1 MKKLLITIFLL
12 NLFAS
17 FLVAQERLSM
27 NNGWSFKYF
36 APDDPQLPSLLM
48 NYYYKNAQTRAFT
61 WGWDELM
68 QISYNDSV
76 WRKINIPNDFV
87 VESAPMQLT
96 KETDH
101 GWLERG
107 VGMYRKIFDMPSADK
122 GKRIWIRFDGVYRDA
137 QVFVNGF
144 KMIEHQSGYTP
155 FRIVVSDV
163 LHYGNK
169 RNIILVVADSK
180 QSEGWFYEGGGIYRP
195 VFMEK
200 SGGSLY
206 FEPDGIAINPVLT
219 SDYASANVEVCYD
232 IQNRERK
239 DRKFEL
245 TMRIV
250 DQQGKEV
257 KSFASAFNIE
267 AWKSMD
273 CKMNISLN
281 SPRLWSL
288 EERNLYFLESEI
300 REDGQIIDKN
310 NTRFGVRQIA
320 FDAAK
325 GFLLNG
331 KHVKIMGACVHQD
344 NGSVGAAVPSEI
356 MRYRVQVMRDFG
368 FNGYRVAHHAAAPEL
383 LDVCDEEGMLL
394 MNEQRV
400 AESNPKYLEE
410 MREIIRTSRNHPSVI
425 IYNLANEDGNIEA
438 TDFEGGLISTLMQEI
453 SRLDPQKRPATMG
466 RVLKWHID
474 EKTMKFVTTNT
485 LEEKLA
491 NAYCCAGRV
500 VDVAGFNYSDDIM
513 YAYDQKGQPLIQ
525 SETSSDGATRGI
537 YTSDKTKIWS
547 SSYPNWK
554 THDRIK
560 QFMIT
565 DKISGSFPWTAF
577 DYRGES
583 RTFPGACSNFGVFD
597 LCGFPKDAA
606 YFYKAVQ
613 TTNPTLHLFP
623 HWTWKGKEGQIIKV
637 YTYTNVEEVELFQDG
652 KSLGKQKVLPFQN
665 QRWDV
670 TYKPGTLI
678 ARGYIKGKVAL
689 TEKVV
694 TAGDPYAVRTTSYK
708 NNLKADGSD
717 AVTVKFEIVDKKG
730 IVCPDAD
737 NLVNISVSGNGNLL
751 GVDNGN
757 PSNINPAKLPKV
769 RAFSGL
775 CSAIVQ
781 SNDVPGSIII
791 KAESQ
796 GLLSGRLEINTKTAE
811 INPSVKSDFSVK
823 DFMFFRQPDSWKF
836 Q

>member
-1 MKKLLITIFLL
+1 MKKIIVLVFITGLFSF
-12 NLFAS
+12 NLQ
-17 FLVAQERLSM
+17 AQEKLAMS
-27 NNGWSFKYF
+27 NGWSFKYVS
-36 APDDPQLPSLLM
+36 PNDPKLESILK
-48 NYYYKNAQTRAFT
+48 NYYYRNAQTRAYS

-68 QISYNDSV
+68 QVSYNDST
-76 WRKINIPNDFV
+76 WRKINVPHDFV
-87 VESAPMQLT
+87 VEGAPMKET
-96 KETDH
+96 NETDH

-107 VGMYRKIFDMPSADK
+107 IGIYRKIFDIPATDK
-122 GKRIWIRFDGVYRDA
+122 GKRIWIRFEGVYRDA

-155 FRIVVSDV
+155 FRIDVSDV

-169 RNIILVVADSK
+169 RNVILVVADSR
-180 QSEGWFYEGGGIYRP
+180 QSEGWFYEGGGIYRQ
-195 VFMEK
+195 VYMEK

-206 FEPDGIAINPVLT
+206 FEPDGIAVNPILT
-219 SDYASANVEVCYD
+219 ADYSSAKIEVSYN

-239 DRKFEL
+239 DRKYEIVS
-245 TMRIV
+245 RIIDPV
-250 DQQGKEV
+250 GKEV
-257 KSFASAFNIE
+257 KSVSATFNIE

-273 CKMNISLN
+273 CQTAVKLTA
-281 SPRLWSL
+281 PKLWSL
-288 EERNLYFLESEI
+288 EDRNLYYVESEI
-300 REDGQIIDKN
+300 KENGKIVDKN
-310 NTRFGVRQIA
+310 KTRFGIRQIA
-320 FDAAK
+320 YDAAK

-331 KHVKIMGACVHQD
+331 KRVKIMGACMHQD
-344 NGSVGAAVPSEI
+344 NGSVGAAVPNEINRSRIQI
-356 MRYRVQVMRDFG
+356 MREYG
-368 FNGYRVAHHAAAPEL
+368 FNGYRSAHNATAPGL
-383 LDVCDEEGMLL
+383 LDVCDEEGMLV

-400 AESNPKYLEE
+400 AETNPKYLEE

-453 SRLDPQKRPATMG
+453 TRLDPQKRPATMG

-474 EKTMKFVTTNT
+474 EKTMKFVPTQT

-491 NAYCCAGRV
+491 NAYSNAGRV

-513 YAYDQKGQPLIQ
+513 YAYDQQGQALIQ

-537 YTSDKTKIWS
+537 YVSNRANVWS

-554 THDRIK
+554 TNERIK
-560 QFMIT
+560 QFMTT

-583 RTFPGACSNFGVFD
+583 RTFPGSCSNFGVID

-613 TTNPTLHLFP
+613 TKAPVLHLFP
-623 HWTWKGKEGQIIKV
+623 HWNWSGKEGQVIKV
-637 YTYTNVEEVELFQDG
+637 FTYTNVDEVELFQDG
-652 KSLGKQKVLPFQN
+652 ESLGKQQVLPFQN

-670 TYKPGTLI
+670 KYKPGTLV
-678 ARGYIKGKVAL
+678 AKGYIKGKV
-689 TEKVV
+689 VV
-694 TAGDPYAVRTTSYK
+694 TDKITTAGEPYAVKITPFK
-708 NNLKADGSD
+708 NSLKADGAD
-717 AVTVKFEIVDKKG
+717 ALTLKFEILDKNG
-730 IVCPDAD
+730 IVCPDAS
-737 NLVNISVSGNGNLL
+737 NIVNISVSGNGRLL

-781 SNDVPGSIII
+781 SNEEPGKVTIT
-791 KAESQ
+791 AESEGLKS
-796 GLLSGRLEINTKTAE
+796 GLLEIKTLQTE
-811 INPSVKSDFSVK
+811 ISPSIKSDFAVK
-823 DFMFFRQPDSWKF
+823 DFMFFRQTSNWSF